1 MRLGLVRLT
10 LWAFA
15 VGAASRVAAQQRP
28 GAAEPPAPGFPRT
41 GGAVSLSPQ
50 TQPGRQPLPRQIRS
64 EVAILRAT
72 RLAGPIPP
80 ADSFI
85 LGGRQV
91 APGETVRGTVAVA
104 RGSLDVYGRVE
115 GNAVALH
122 GDIVVHHGGLVRG
135 DAVAIGG
142 RVRAR
147 GGIVEGD
154 IRSVS
159 RLLPMAR
166 RDAAGGG
173 AGPEATWR
181 AIKVVLGWLAV
192 LAALG
197 IGVLVFA
204 EATLNPVVESL
215 QQRFARS
222 FWYGVVAQLAAI
234 PVLLVILLAL
244 ALTVVGILLIP
255 FAIVAYA
262 VALAGV
268 LALGFLAVARFTG
281 GAITGRAGNG
291 AAGGPVRGADL
302 RALLIGLVV
311 HLVLWLAAA
320 AFTWSPL
327 IGSILR
333 AAALAVTWVA
343 VTLGLGALIASRV
356 ALRRPQPGIAPSVGA
371 ADPLVWQ
378 TPTPVTGVAAARRPV
393 STARSEI

>member
-1 MRLGLVRLT
+1 MRVRPVRLA
-10 LWAFA
+10 LAALA
-15 VGAASRVAAQQRP
+15 VGAASRIGAQQRP
-28 GAAEPPAPGFPRT
+28 GAAEAPAPERPYP
-41 GGAVSLSPQ
+41 GGAVSLSAQ
-50 TQPGRQPLPRQIRS
+50 TQPGRQPLPRQMRS

-85 LGGRQV
+85 VGGRQV
-91 APGETVRGTVAVA
+91 AAGETVRGTIAVA
-104 RGSLDVYGRVE
+104 RGPLDVYGRVE
-115 GNAVALH
+115 GDAVALH
-122 GDIVVHHGGLVRG
+122 GDIVVHDGGVVRG

-159 RLLPMAR
+159 GLLPMPR
-166 RDAAGGG
+166 RHAVEDT

-204 EATLNPVVESL
+204 EPTLNPVVESL

-234 PVLLVILLAL
+234 PALLVILLAL

-262 VALAGV
+262 VVLAGV

-281 GAITGRAGNG
+281 GAIVG
-291 AAGGPVRGADL
+291 AVGTRGADAPARGADL
-302 RALLIGLVV
+302 RALLLGLVL

-343 VTLGLGALIASRV
+343 VTLGLGALVASRV
-356 ALRRPQPGIAPSVGA
+356 ALRRAPSASGSSVGA

-393 STARSEI
+393 SAVRSEN